1 MKHLEQIA
9 LHFLGKVSLDL
20 SSLRRISDDLHLE
33 KPQATGDE
41 GSIPEDLDDL
51 DLEDEAYTV
60 KTLSANVAH
69 YSGEFSHW
77 NFSER
82 VLKRVDESLG
92 ADDGEEVRAPIVE
105 YYRPTQLQSPS
116 STIISIAEHLPPA
129 EVAEFLLLMFF
140 RYADPCYFYVEESW
154 VRGQLAILQDG
165 TSTITSDD
173 SAWVCAVLMVL
184 AVGAQYAHLANG
196 PIQDEDSVTSTP
208 GEPMPQP
215 ELEIGVSFYHIAS
228 KLLPD
233 VIAIASLESVQAC
246 LLLGAYTL
254 TLDTQGIAYTYV
266 GLAVKLAIQNGLH
279 RRYSGPELDPLTIE
293 LRNRLWWTA
302 WSLEK

>member
-1 MKHLEQIA
+1 VKHLEQIA
-9 LHFLGKVSLDL
+9 LHFLGKVPLDL
-20 SSLRRISDDLHLE
+20 SSLRRISDNLNLE
-33 KPQATGDE
+33 KPQAVGDADLT
-41 GSIPEDLDDL
+41 PEDLDEL

-60 KTLSANVAH
+60 KTLSENVAH

-92 ADDGEEVRAPIVE
+92 ADEGEVRAPIVE

-116 STIISIAEHLPPA
+116 STIISIAESLPPD
-129 EVAEFLLLMFF
+129 EVAEFLLQMFF

-154 VRGQLAILQDG
+154 VRAQLAILQDR
-165 TSTITSDD
+165 SAIISSDD

-196 PIQDEDSVTSTP
+196 PLPDDGSAAGTP
-208 GEPMPQP
+208 GEPLPQP
-215 ELEIGVSFYHIAS
+215 ELEFGVSFYHIAS

-279 RRYSGPELDPLTIE
+279 RRYSGRELDPHTVE

>member
-1 MKHLEQIA
+1 
-9 LHFLGKVSLDL
+9 VSLDL
-20 SSLRRISDDLHLE
+20 SSLRRISDTLNLE
-33 KPQATGDE
+33 KPSATGDD
-41 GSIPEDLDDL
+41 GLTPEDLEDL

-60 KTLSANVAH
+60 KTLSENVAH

-82 VLKRVDESLG
+82 ILKRVDESLG
-92 ADDGEEVRAPIVE
+92 ADDGEVRSPIVE
-105 YYRPTQLQSPS
+105 YYRPTQLQSPC
-116 STIISIAEHLPPA
+116 STIISIADSLPPA
-129 EVAEFLLLMFF
+129 EVAEFLLQMFF

-154 VRGQLAILQDG
+154 VRAHLAVLQDR
-165 TSTITSDD
+165 SATISSDD

-184 AVGAQYAHLANG
+184 AVGAQYAHVASG
-196 PIQDEDSVTSTP
+196 PLPDSNASSVGTP
-208 GEPMPQP
+208 GEAPPQP
-215 ELEIGVSFYHIAS
+215 ELEFGVSFYHIAS

-279 RRYSGPELDPLTIE
+279 RRYSGRELDPHTVE
-293 LRNRLWWTA
+293 LRNRLWWTV